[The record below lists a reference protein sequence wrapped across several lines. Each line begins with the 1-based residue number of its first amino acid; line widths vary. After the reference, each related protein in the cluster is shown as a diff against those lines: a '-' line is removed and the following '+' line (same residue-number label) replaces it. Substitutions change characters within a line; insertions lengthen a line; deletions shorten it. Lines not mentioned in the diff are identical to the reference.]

1 MIAGSGSGLGSRVVA
16 EDLWTGVARA
26 YAQSFA
32 GLCAGAI
39 PALVSGLPDGGRL
52 LDVGS
57 GTGALV
63 AAARDAG
70 MEALGVEPDPEMASL
85 AGSVLGEDVVVAG
98 LPELP
103 YADDGFDVV
112 TANFV
117 LNHVDDPR
125 AGARELA
132 RVAAPGGVLRSTIWG
147 TTPPPQAL
155 MWNGLLDEVGA
166 TRPPSPRLP
175 EERDFERSAA
185 GLAGILMEAGL
196 AVTSARTLSWEW
208 RVAPD
213 DLWAGVTS
221 VGNFGVLWRAQSE
234 DVQDRLRAAYDDVGA
249 PWRDGDDPDADF
261 AFEVECVLAEA
272 RAPRS

>member
-1 MIAGSGSGLGSRVVA
+1 MA
-16 EDLWTGVARA
+16 EELWTGVARA

-32 GLCAGAI
+32 GLCSGAI
-39 PALVSGLPDGGRL
+39 PTLLSGLPDGGRL

-63 AAARDAG
+63 ATARDAG
-70 MEALGVEPDPEMASL
+70 IEALGVEPDPEMASL
-85 AGSVLGEDVVVAG
+85 AASLLGEDVVVGG

-132 RVAAPGGVLRSTIWG
+132 RVAAPGGILRSTIWG
-147 TTPPPQAL
+147 STPPPQAL
-155 MWNGLLDEVGA
+155 MWNGLLDEAGA
-166 TRPPSPRLP
+166 TRPPLPRLP
-175 EERDFERSAA
+175 VERDFERSPA
-185 GLAGILMEAGL
+185 GLGGILREAGL

-213 DLWAGVTS
+213 DLWAGLTS
-221 VGNFGVLWRAQSE
+221 VGNFGALWRAQSE
-234 DVQDRLRAAYDDVGA
+234 DVRTRLRASYDDLGA
-249 PWRDGDDPDADF
+249 PWRDDEPGSDF